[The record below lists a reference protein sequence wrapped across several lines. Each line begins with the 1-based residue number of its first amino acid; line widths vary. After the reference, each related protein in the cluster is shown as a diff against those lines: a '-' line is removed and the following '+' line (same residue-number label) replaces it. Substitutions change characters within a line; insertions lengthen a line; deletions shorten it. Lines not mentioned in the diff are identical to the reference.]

1 MNAPNAPASVPP
13 PAPPRLVSVDALRGF
28 TMVWIVGADALA
40 DAFRGLDGGA
50 VSAWLG
56 VQLGHTAWEG
66 LTFYDLIFPLFLFIV
81 GVAVP
86 LSLDR
91 IVEREGRSA
100 ALRRVLVRGL
110 IMYTLGVLYYGGIS
124 HGWDQIRWVGVLQR
138 LAAGYVAAAL
148 LHLWCRPRTI
158 VAVGATL
165 LVGYWALLTF
175 VPVPGVGAGDYA
187 RGRNLANWVDAHWL
201 PGKVWYGD
209 YDPEGLLSTLPAL
222 VSALLGLA
230 AARVLRDENRS
241 AAGRLR
247 WLVGAGAV
255 LLALGYLWGLQF
267 PICKRIWTSS
277 YVLVTGG
284 WSFLLLALF
293 HGLIDVRGWRGWA
306 TPFVWVGSNAL
317 RIYFV
322 SRVVDFRAVSSF
334 FVGGEVA
341 TALNAAWT
349 GLGGLVLAVTSVVLC
364 VALCGALYRKKVFLR
379 I

>member
-1 MNAPNAPASVPP
+1 M
-13 PAPPRLVSVDALRGF
+13 
-28 TMVWIVGADALA
+28 
-40 DAFRGLDGGA
+40 
-50 VSAWLG
+50 
-56 VQLGHTAWEG
+56 
-66 LTFYDLIFPLFLFIV
+66 V

-110 IMYTLGVLYYGGIS
+110 LMYTLGVLYYGGIS

-230 AARVLRDENRS
+230 CRRAVLRDARS

-247 WLVGAGAV
+247 CWWSRARSCSRSGTSGACSSHLQAHLDLLVCAGDRWLELPAAG
-255 LLALGYLWGLQF
+255 GCF
-267 PICKRIWTSS
+267 
-277 YVLVTGG
+277 
-284 WSFLLLALF
+284 
-293 HGLIDVRGWRGWA
+293 
-306 TPFVWVGSNAL
+306 
-317 RIYFV
+317 
-322 SRVVDFRAVSSF
+322 
-334 FVGGEVA
+334 
-341 TALNAAWT
+341 TA
-349 GLGGLVLAVTSVVLC
+349 
-364 VALCGALYRKKVFLR
+364 
-379 I
+379 

>member
-13 PAPPRLVSVDALRGF
+13 PAPARLVSIDALRGF
-28 TMVWIVGADALA
+28 TMIWIVGADALA

-56 VQLGHTAWEG
+56 VQLGHAAWEG

-110 IMYTLGVLYYGGIS
+110 VMYTLGVLYYGGIS

-138 LAAGYVAAAL
+138 LAAGYVVAAL

-158 VAVGATL
+158 VAVGVTL
-165 LVGYWALLTF
+165 LIGYWALLTF

-201 PGKVWYGD
+201 PGKVWYGV

-230 AARVLRDENRS
+230 AARVVRDDHRS

-247 WLVGAGAV
+247 LLVVVGAVV
-255 LLALGYLWGLQF
+255 LGLGYLWGLQF

-317 RIYFV
+317 LIYFV

-341 TALNAAWT
+341 AALNAAWT

-364 VALCGALYRKKVFLR
+364 VTLCGALYRKKVFLR

>member
-13 PAPPRLVSVDALRGF
+13 PAPARLVSIDALRGF
-28 TMVWIVGADALA
+28 TMIWIVGADALA

-56 VQLGHTAWEG
+56 VQLGHAAWEG

-110 IMYTLGVLYYGGIS
+110 VMYTLGVLYYGGIS

-138 LAAGYVAAAL
+138 LAAGYVVAAL

-158 VAVGATL
+158 VAVGVTL
-165 LVGYWALLTF
+165 LIGYWALLTF

-230 AARVLRDENRS
+230 AARVVRDDHRS

-247 WLVGAGAV
+247 LLVVVGAVV
-255 LLALGYLWGLQF
+255 LGLGYLWGLQF

-317 RIYFV
+317 LIYFV

-341 TALNAAWT
+341 AALNATWT
-349 GLGGLVLAVTSVVLC
+349 GLGALVLAVTSVVLC
-364 VALCGALYRKKVFLR
+364 VTLCGALYRKKVFLR